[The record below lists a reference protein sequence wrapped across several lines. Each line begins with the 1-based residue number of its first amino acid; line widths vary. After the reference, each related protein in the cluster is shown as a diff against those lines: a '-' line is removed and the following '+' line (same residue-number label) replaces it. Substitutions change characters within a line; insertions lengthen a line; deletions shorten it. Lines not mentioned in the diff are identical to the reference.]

1 MSTLEALVES
11 SLQLLLTLQ
20 AYETGFPKLLVSDP
34 AAASALSG
42 REEQILELYDRLEQL
57 KIETRLLEA
66 QNQASEGTYLSILA
80 K

>member
-20 AYETGFPKLLVSDP
+20 AYETGFPKLSASDP
-34 AAASALSG
+34 AAAPALSS

-66 QNQASEGTYLSILA
+66 QSQESEGAYLSILV

>member
-11 SLQLLLTLQ
+11 SLRLLLTLQ
-20 AYETGFPKLLVSDP
+20 AYEIGFPKLSASDL
-34 AAASALSG
+34 ATASPLSG
-42 REEQILELYDRLEQL
+42 QEEQILELYDRLEQL

-66 QNQASEGTYLSILA
+66 QGQTSEGTCLQTLA